1 MLSSHPATKNLEHE
15 KGSEASGP
23 QEVEEESSQLPAG
36 WKETTGMSRKGRVS
50 IEQRG

>member
-1 MLSSHPATKNLEHE
+1 MLSSHPATKNLEYE